1 VVQGGKTVQSLVS
14 PEKES
19 SASSENKRTSIN
31 VGTLRDALA
40 QWEAYCSA
48 WEQNHQG
55 KDALPGD
62 RPRASI
68 HIVDNGVYDEGHL
81 IIKLP
86 KSGDLVIEVTNG
98 MRPVILGSL
107 AVHSDHASAHLQ
119 LNGLL
124 IEGKVDISGSL
135 NLEIVHCTLMP
146 DGLEARQSSAP
157 TGLLQISIDHSIVG
171 PIQLQHQLSELA
183 ITDSIVDHAAGYA
196 ISTLDTGSE
205 RNPVVSLERV
215 TIFGKVQVHRLQLA
229 QDVIFTE
236 PVVARLR
243 AGLVSCSYV
252 PPHSHTPHRD
262 RCQPQSGAHMNADNP
277 MPPHVE
283 ARSVEPTADLSTPAQ
298 PSENESHVYPFFS
311 STRYGDP
318 AYAQLN
324 INCSPAIR
332 RGASNGSEMGVWNSL
347 RQAERQDNISHVLD
361 EYLPFGLDAV
371 VFYVT

>member
-1 VVQGGKTVQSLVS
+1 
-14 PEKES
+14 
-19 SASSENKRTSIN
+19 
-31 VGTLRDALA
+31 
-40 QWEAYCSA
+40 
-48 WEQNHQG
+48 
-55 KDALPGD
+55 
-62 RPRASI
+62 
-68 HIVDNGVYDEGHL
+68 
-81 IIKLP
+81 
-86 KSGDLVIEVTNG
+86 
-98 MRPVILGSL
+98 
-107 AVHSDHASAHLQ
+107 
-119 LNGLL
+119 
-124 IEGKVDISGSL
+124 
-135 NLEIVHCTLMP
+135 MP
-146 DGLEARQSSAP
+146 HGLEARQSSAP

-262 RCQPQSGAHMNADNP
+262 RCQPQSDAHMNADEP
-277 MPPHVE
+277 MPPHVG
-283 ARSVEPTADLSTPAQ
+283 AQFVEPIADSSAPAQ
-298 PSENESHVYPFFS
+298 PAENESQVYPFFS

-318 AYAQLN
+318 AYGQLS

-332 RGASNGSEMGVWNSL
+332 RGASNGSEMGAFNSL
-347 RQAERQDNISHVLD
+347 KQAQRQDNIIQTLN
-361 EYLPFGLDAV
+361 EYLPFGLTAA